1 MNKKAVTIYCGSS
14 SAAPQKFLD
23 AASAAGAELARNNAL
38 LITGGGRTGL
48 MGAAA
53 SGALGAG
60 GEVMGII
67 PGFMVEYG
75 WHHPGLTELRTVETM
90 HLRKAMM
97 AELSHGVIALPGGI
111 GTFDELT
118 EIITWRQLGLFK
130 GNVVICNVDDYFRPY
145 LDLLDHACKAGFMR
159 KEHLELF
166 SVTDTAEEA
175 VKTALQP
182 LKPVSFTPKFR

>member
-23 AASAAGAELARNNAL
+23 AAYQAGALLARQETT

-53 SGALGAG
+53 TGALEAG

-67 PGFMVEYG
+67 PEFMVELR
-75 WHHPGLTELRTVETM
+75 WHHSGLSELRTVQSM
-90 HLRKAMM
+90 HQRKALM
-97 AELSHGVIALPGGI
+97 AELSHGVMALPGGI

-118 EIITWRQLGLFK
+118 EIITWRQLGLYG
-130 GNVVICNVDDYFRPY
+130 GNVVICNIDDYFRPY
-145 LDLLDHACKAGFMR
+145 LDLLQHALKAGFMR
-159 KEHLELF
+159 PEHLQIF
-166 SVTDTAEEA
+166 SVADTAEEA
-175 VKTALQP
+175 VKAALAP
-182 LKPVSFTPKFR
+182 LHPVKFTPKFR